1 MSDYFGTEAD
11 AMHNTDHALPSEQH
25 FTEVGSTAPI
35 MSRAECGDLTI
46 QKESQ
51 NAAAFSKSVDCPQS
65 PPNDMYPA
73 ASVLQWI
80 DMDISPIPEP
90 FHGLQ
95 ASHDFCE
102 MDVAVTSQTSLAWPE
117 VPDICPTTVPL
128 PLYSDAVPAGLAP
141 SLPDSPF
148 GSSAQ
153 GLSTQPS
160 VPGCFLLE
168 QVDPLEAKSNEL
180 RLLLNSS
187 NQASVAGY
195 VTRENL
201 LVCLQLYGKHFQ
213 NHFPI
218 LHSATFSVSTASPIL
233 LLAIFC
239 VGASYA
245 KHIMNQKDI
254 FTVAMFVLSEI
265 GRQPHESL
273 MEQPPLS
280 TIQANMA
287 ACCVLACSQDE
298 TAAKFVPVCVA
309 RSISMAKRAG
319 VFEPLG
325 APDYRT
331 LTDKTFDWH
340 WWIEHETRTRIASC
354 LFTQDAAGCIFQGN
368 VPSLSPL
375 DLEVE
380 LPTYESVWHSRTAT
394 ECLQKL
400 RTIPSQLTISA
411 GMRLLRTTEGTDQG
425 RTFEASAFGMFTL
438 LTGLHSLTW
447 HTVHYDAGLLPDAG
461 RAFPDPSFPGLAVFD
476 VAARLDQDLSGPG
489 VTTLAAEVLSSHE
502 GTALFRINQALDV
515 WMHSWDRRQ
524 YRDLGC
530 ENIAFCL
537 DPLPLWFLAKL
548 FLILHCG
555 ASFIPA
561 ESEYANVRA
570 RGIGTMEKLKLQG
583 KVFGWLAK
591 FRDKGDLPTKGAISL
606 TDLMTPMTES

>member
-148 GSSAQ
+148 GSSTQ

-265 GRQPHESL
+265 GRQP
-273 MEQPPLS
+273 
-280 TIQANMA
+280 ANMA

-309 RSISMAKRAG
+309 RSISVG
-319 VFEPLG
+319 
-325 APDYRT
+325 
-331 LTDKTFDWH
+331 
-340 WWIEHETRTRIASC
+340 
-354 LFTQDAAGCIFQGN
+354 
-368 VPSLSPL
+368 
-375 DLEVE
+375 
-380 LPTYESVWHSRTAT
+380 
-394 ECLQKL
+394 
-400 RTIPSQLTISA
+400 
-411 GMRLLRTTEGTDQG
+411 
-425 RTFEASAFGMFTL
+425 
-438 LTGLHSLTW
+438 
-447 HTVHYDAGLLPDAG
+447 
-461 RAFPDPSFPGLAVFD
+461 
-476 VAARLDQDLSGPG
+476 
-489 VTTLAAEVLSSHE
+489 
-502 GTALFRINQALDV
+502 
-515 WMHSWDRRQ
+515 
-524 YRDLGC
+524 
-530 ENIAFCL
+530 
-537 DPLPLWFLAKL
+537 
-548 FLILHCG
+548 
-555 ASFIPA
+555 
-561 ESEYANVRA
+561 
-570 RGIGTMEKLKLQG
+570 
-583 KVFGWLAK
+583 
-591 FRDKGDLPTKGAISL
+591 
-606 TDLMTPMTES
+606 